1 MNFIRDTKIRTM
13 LVLILILFS
22 LLWGGVSAFALYSLS
37 QLNDE
42 IDLTNVQQING
53 DIINGASG
61 QYYRAKSALDR
72 AAEAKTGNNP
82 TLLATEL
89 RTAEEELARLKQG
102 LETFKV
108 TDHANINN
116 VTVDEIYNSS
126 YRLYSQAMVPMY
138 EALKG
143 DRA

>member
-22 LLWGGVSAFALYSLS
+22 LLWGGVSAFALYSLN

-72 AAEAKTGNNP
+72 AAEAKN
-82 TLLATEL
+82 
-89 RTAEEELARLKQG
+89 Q
-102 LETFKV
+102 
-108 TDHANINN
+108 
-116 VTVDEIYNSS
+116 
-126 YRLYSQAMVPMY
+126 
-138 EALKG
+138 
-143 DRA
+143 